1 MKENILQLTDA
12 DLNASSHDTQKI
24 DISIYYLDK
33 DSKAFAVKI
42 KKSKIVNGAYETTD
56 KIIGN
61 TYTMTKNCATKGTGL
76 AIIKEQVD
84 AAVAQGVTAIHVAVG
99 SVLDVE
105 LPVQYTL
112 VVEGGKLIR
121 K

>member
-1 MKENILQLTDA
+1 MKENIIQLTDA
-12 DLNASSHDTQKI
+12 DLNGSKYDTKKI
-24 DISIYYLDK
+24 NISLHYLDK
-33 DSKAFAVKI
+33 DGNAFVAKMKKA
-42 KKSKIVNGAYETTD
+42 KIVNGAYETTD

-61 TYTMTKNCATKGTGL
+61 TYTMTKDCATKGAGL
-76 AIIKEQVD
+76 AIVKEQVD
-84 AAVAQGVTAIHVAVG
+84 AAVAQGVAAIHVAVG

-112 VVEGGKLIR
+112 VIEDGKLIR

>member
-12 DLNASSHDTQKI
+12 DLNASSHDTRKI
-24 DISIYYLDK
+24 NISLHYLNK
-33 DSKAFAVKI
+33 DSKAFAVKM
-42 KKSKIVNGAYETTD
+42 KKAKIVNGAYETTD
-56 KIIGN
+56 QIIGN
-61 TYTMTKNCATKGTGL
+61 TYTMTKDCATKGAGL

-84 AAVAQGVTAIHVAVG
+84 AAVAQGVAAIHVAVG

-112 VVEGGKLIR
+112 AVEDGKLIR